1 METLDLRGLL
11 CPLTW
16 ARAKYALSRLKPGAE
31 LVVLV
36 DHRPAVPD
44 IRRNAEETGNEVL
57 SSRETQAGV
66 WDAIRD
72 SRCEYYYI
80 TVRRQALERVRDT
93 IGVVA
98 YYNGNYPPHVP
109 VWRFRKI
116 D

>member
-16 ARAKYALSRLKPGAE
+16 ARTKYALSRLQPRAE

-57 SSRETQAGV
+57 SSREIQAGV
-66 WDAIRD
+66 W
-72 SRCEYYYI
+72 EM
-80 TVRRQALERVRDT
+80 VL
-93 IGVVA
+93 
-98 YYNGNYPPHVP
+98 
-109 VWRFRKI
+109 RKG
-116 D
+116 